1 MITKELVDQIN
12 ALARKQKSE
21 GLTAEEKQEQDRLR
35 KIYLAGIR
43 QQVIDQLGEPPT
55 KRDQHGHGCSCGC
68 GHHHHH
74 KH

>member
-12 ALARKQKSE
+12 VLARKQKTE

-43 QQVIDQLGEPPT
+43 QQVVDQLGEPPQ
-55 KRDQHGHGCSCGC
+55 KKEHKHDNSCSCGC
-68 GHHHHH
+68 WHHH